1 MGMAYTTFV
10 APEPREA
17 NDAIAFY
24 SLVQDFIAEQL
35 VILPAVV
42 LAAPQDV
49 FPLYCGYDDGDPPE
63 YSDVEI
69 VYRGC
74 DAGAVLAAVQERHA
88 AGRCVCV
95 WFRCLNPEHAVLGS
109 QLRLQSFLPSTVE
122 CTVGLH
128 LPRRPVNLPITD
140 AHSDH
145 APRPIRGVPQYF
157 ELNGRF
163 APFAHDVKGTEL
175 ARVLGRR
182 WSGRLRFGT
191 SID

>member
-1 MGMAYTTFV
+1 MDYTTFV
-10 APEPREA
+10 APEPRAA
-17 NDAIAFY
+17 NDVATFFA
-24 SLVQDFIAEQL
+24 LVEDFMREGL

-49 FPLYCGYDDGDPPE
+49 FPLYCCYDDGEPPE

-69 VYRGC
+69 VYRGV
-74 DAGAVLAAVQERHA
+74 DAAAVRAAVEERHG

-95 WFRCLNPEHAVLGS
+95 WFRCLNPEHPRLAE
-109 QLRLQSFLPSTVE
+109 QLHLQRFLASTVE

-128 LPRRPVNLPITD
+128 LPRRPVSLPITD

-145 APRPIRGVPQYF
+145 GPQPIRGVPQYF

-163 APFAHDVKGTEL
+163 APFAHDVKGTDI
-175 ARVLGRR
+175 ARVLERR